1 MLGKNIARNVGLLAI
16 DPIEVTLAVEI
27 TDADLGPVGQPMLAT
42 EHDEELLAE
51 ERKIVKPLVD
61 LVRPA

>member
-1 MLGKNIARNVGLLAI
+1 VLGKNIARNVGLLAI
-16 DPIEVTLAVEI
+16 DPIEVTLA
-27 TDADLGPVGQPMLAT
+27 
-42 EHDEELLAE
+42 E